1 MYYDLAPME
10 GITTYIYRSTFEK
23 YYGGIDRYYTPFL
36 ASMHL
41 SSREKNEVLP
51 EHNEGMT
58 LIPQILSNRADEFLK
73 ITKTLQD
80 FGYDTVNLNL
90 GCPSGTVVSKHR
102 GSGFLAVPDELDT
115 FLAEIFDKCPLNI
128 SIKTRLGISD
138 ESEWDTILK
147 IYEKYPISELIIHTR
162 LQKDFYKLPTRPHT
176 FAAARKLGIPLC
188 YNGDITSPEAQQAA
202 LTADPHIDRFM
213 LGRGIIGDPELIESL
228 SGGTPA
234 RDKDRL
240 QSFLT
245 DICDRYLAE
254 MSGGERNTLYKLKEI
269 WVYLGELFTNADKY
283 VKKIK
288 KANRLTEY
296 ESAMLALFDNCEMK
310 ANT

>member
-23 YYGGIDRYYTPFL
+23 YYGGSDRYYTPFL

-147 IYEKYPISELIIHTR
+147 IYEKYPIRELIIHTR

-269 WVYLGELFTNADKY
+269 WVYLGALFTDADKY

-288 KANRLTEY
+288 KANRLAEY

>member
-1 MYYDLAPME
+1 MKYDLAPME

-23 YYGGIDRYYTPFL
+23 YYGGISRYYTPFL

-51 EHNEGMT
+51 ENNEGMT
-58 LIPQILSNRADEFLK
+58 LIPQILSNRADEFLE
-73 ITKTLQD
+73 ITKALRTY
-80 FGYDTVNLNL
+80 GYDTVNLNL

-102 GSGFLAVPDELDT
+102 GSGFLAVPEELDA
-115 FLAEIFDKCPLNI
+115 FLAEIFDKCPLKI
-128 SIKTRLGISD
+128 SVKTRIGISD
-138 ESEWDTILK
+138 ESEWEDILK
-147 IYEKYPISELIIHTR
+147 VYEKYPIAELIIHAR

-176 FAAARKLGIPLC
+176 FTAARRLGIPLC
-188 YNGDITSPEAQQAA
+188 YNGDITSPETQQAA
-202 LTADPHIDRFM
+202 LTVDPRIDRFM
-213 LGRGIIGDPELIESL
+213 LGRGIIADPELVETL
-228 SGGTPA
+228 SSQSPA

-269 WVYLGELFTNADKY
+269 WVYLGSLFVDAEKY

-296 ESAMLALFDNCEMK
+296 EAAMRSLFDNCEMK
-310 ANT
+310 

>member
-1 MYYDLAPME
+1 MKYDLAPME

-23 YYGGIDRYYTPFL
+23 YYGGISRYYTPFL

-58 LIPQILSNRADEFLK
+58 LIPQILSNRADEFLE
-73 ITKTLQD
+73 ITKALQAY
-80 FGYDTVNLNL
+80 GYDTVNLNL

-102 GSGFLAVPDELDT
+102 GSGFLAVPEELDA
-115 FLAEIFDKCPLNI
+115 FLAEIFDKCPLKI
-128 SIKTRLGISD
+128 SVKTRIGISD
-138 ESEWDTILK
+138 ESEWEDILK
-147 IYEKYPISELIIHTR
+147 VYEKYPIAELIIHTR

-176 FAAARKLGIPLC
+176 FTAARRLGIPLC
-188 YNGDITSPEAQQAA
+188 YNGDITSPETQQAA
-202 LTADPHIDRFM
+202 LTVDPRIDRFM
-213 LGRGIIGDPELIESL
+213 LGRGIIADPELVETL
-228 SGGTPA
+228 SSQSPV

-269 WVYLGELFTNADKY
+269 WVYLGSLFVDAEKY

-296 ESAMLALFDNCEMK
+296 EAAMRSLFDNCEMK
-310 ANT
+310 

>member
-1 MYYDLAPME
+1 MKYDLAPME

-23 YYGGIDRYYTPFL
+23 YYGGISHYYTPFL

-58 LIPQILSNRADEFLK
+58 LIPQILSNRADEFLE
-73 ITKTLQD
+73 ITKALRTY
-80 FGYDTVNLNL
+80 GYDTVNLNL

-102 GSGFLAVPDELDT
+102 GSGFLAVPEELDA
-115 FLAEIFDKCPLNI
+115 FLAEIFDKCPLKI
-128 SIKTRLGISD
+128 SVKTRIGISD
-138 ESEWDTILK
+138 ESEWEDILK
-147 IYEKYPISELIIHTR
+147 VYEKYPIAELIIHTR

-176 FAAARKLGIPLC
+176 FTAARRLGIPLC
-188 YNGDITSPEAQQAA
+188 YNGDITSPETQQAA
-202 LTADPHIDRFM
+202 LTVDPRIDRFM
-213 LGRGIIGDPELIESL
+213 LGRGIIADPELVETL
-228 SGGTPA
+228 SSQSPA

-269 WVYLGELFTNADKY
+269 WVYLGSLFVDTEKY

-296 ESAMLALFDNCEMK
+296 EAAMRSLFDNCEMK
-310 ANT
+310 